1 MSALTF
7 NLVVDGDSG
16 EQGHAEEKVYNVH
29 IRVEEVTRI
38 GVRTVFYAV
47 LSESLEQSSYQV
59 VARDRSL
66 LAEFLVD
73 ALFKYFIVHRRYTAQ
88 TLNFRA
94 RYLLAAE
101 LYFFSLV
108 LYSSDLIHSTLTK
121 KMNTV
126 LRHKIREREREQLR

>member
-1 MSALTF
+1 
-7 NLVVDGDSG
+7 
-16 EQGHAEEKVYNVH
+16 
-29 IRVEEVTRI
+29 
-38 GVRTVFYAV
+38 
-47 LSESLEQSSYQV
+47 V

-126 LRHKIREREREQLR
+126 LRHKIRERERAVTLVLKILNLTLGGFANTGSRWLRQFCTDSGIGLHDAQAAFDIGAFASD

>member
-16 EQGHAEEKVYNVH
+16 EQSHAEEKVYNVH
-29 IRVEEVTRI
+29 VRMEEVTRI

-73 ALFKYFIVHRRYTAQ
+73 ALFKYFIVHRRYTTQ

-94 RYLLAAE
+94 GYLLAAE

-108 LYSSDLIHSTLTK
+108 LYTSDLIHSTLTK
-121 KMNTV
+121 K
-126 LRHKIREREREQLR
+126 